1 MKKSIQGYPGCLG
14 IILSILFIGIIFML
28 FAYLA
33 PFILALSLFFIF
45 YFTKRKVNQR
55 NRNIATFFAVVGLIG
70 TLFVTPTLF
79 NQKENTTNQAA
90 VSQSASKTSESKKEK
105 AKSESESKK
114 PQSDAEKELSK
125 TREVPQDKPYVE
137 VNGNK
142 PFFTDEDLKSNEAY
156 EKYGDLDKL
165 GRVTAA
171 NAVLGTELMPDKVRE
186 SISEVK
192 PTGWKQARYVNIP
205 GGWLYNRCHLI
216 GYQLTGENA
225 NPKNLMTGTHW
236 FNNEGMLPFENFVA
250 NYIEKTN
257 NHVRYRVTP
266 VFEGKNLLASGIYME
281 GYSIEDEGK
290 GLCFNIY
297 IPNRQKDVEI
307 NYADGSSKGP
317 AGPQEYSKDNQLEK
331 LPQSENKAKSE
342 NKSESKEPSPAAED
356 TGQPEAE
363 GKPADQASAQ
373 EPAPSP
379 APTPEPVQSPAP
391 APTPEPAPVQ
401 PSAPQTSLAGIDT
414 DGNGIVTI
422 KEARAAGF
430 SMPIRSDHWLY
441 PYMID
446 RDGDGMVGE

>member
-1 MKKSIQGYPGCLG
+1 M
-14 IILSILFIGIIFML
+14 
-28 FAYLA
+28 
-33 PFILALSLFFIF
+33 
-45 YFTKRKVNQR
+45 
-55 NRNIATFFAVVGLIG
+55 
-70 TLFVTPTLF
+70 
-79 NQKENTTNQAA
+79 
-90 VSQSASKTSESKKEK
+90 
-105 AKSESESKK
+105 
-114 PQSDAEKELSK
+114 
-125 TREVPQDKPYVE
+125 PQDKAYVE
-137 VNGNK
+137 VNNNK
-142 PFFTDEDLKSNEAY
+142 PFFTDDDLKSSEAY

-317 AGPQEYSKDNQLEK
+317 AGPQEYSKDTQLEK
-331 LPQSENKAKSE
+331 LPQSESKAKTE
-342 NKSESKEPSPAAED
+342 NKTESEKPSPAAED
-356 TGQPEAE
+356 TARPEAE
-363 GKPADQASAQ
+363 DKPADQASAQ

-379 APTPEPVQSPAP
+379 APAPEPVQPPAP
-391 APTPEPAPVQ
+391 APAPQPVQ
-401 PSAPQTSLAGIDT
+401 AQGPQSSLAGIDT

>member
-1 MKKSIQGYPGCLG
+1 M
-14 IILSILFIGIIFML
+14 
-28 FAYLA
+28 
-33 PFILALSLFFIF
+33 
-45 YFTKRKVNQR
+45 
-55 NRNIATFFAVVGLIG
+55 G
-70 TLFVTPTLF
+70 TLFATPTLF
-79 NQKENTTNQAA
+79 DHKENTSNQAA
-90 VSQSASKTSESKKEK
+90 VSQSASKSSDSNKEK

-114 PQSDAEKELSK
+114 SQSDAEKELSK
-125 TREVPQDKPYVE
+125 TREVPQDKAYVE
-137 VNGNK
+137 VNNNK
-142 PFFTDEDLKSNEAY
+142 PFFTDDDLKSSEAY

-266 VFEGKNLLASGIYME
+266 VFEGKILLASGIYME

-317 AGPQEYSKDNQLEK
+317 AGPQEYSKDTQLEK
-331 LPQSENKAKSE
+331 LPQSESKAKTE
-342 NKSESKEPSPAAED
+342 NKTESEKPSPAAED
-356 TGQPEAE
+356 TARPEAE
-363 GKPADQASAQ
+363 DKPADQASAQ

-379 APTPEPVQSPAP
+379 APAPEPVQPPAP
-391 APTPEPAPVQ
+391 APAPQPVQ
-401 PSAPQTSLAGIDT
+401 AQGPQSSLAGIDT

>member
-1 MKKSIQGYPGCLG
+1 M
-14 IILSILFIGIIFML
+14 
-28 FAYLA
+28 
-33 PFILALSLFFIF
+33 
-45 YFTKRKVNQR
+45 
-55 NRNIATFFAVVGLIG
+55 G
-70 TLFVTPTLF
+70 TLFATPTLF
-79 NQKENTTNQAA
+79 DHKENTSNQAA
-90 VSQSASKTSESKKEK
+90 VSQSASKSSDSNKEK

-114 PQSDAEKELSK
+114 SQSDAEKELSK
-125 TREVPQDKPYVE
+125 TREVPQDKAYVE
-137 VNGNK
+137 VNNNK
-142 PFFTDEDLKSNEAY
+142 PFFTDDDLKSSEAY

-317 AGPQEYSKDNQLEK
+317 AGPQEYSKDTQLEK
-331 LPQSENKAKSE
+331 LPQSESKAKTE
-342 NKSESKEPSPAAED
+342 NKTESEKPSPAAED
-356 TGQPEAE
+356 TARPEAE
-363 GKPADQASAQ
+363 DKPADQASAQ

-379 APTPEPVQSPAP
+379 APAPEPVQPPAP
-391 APTPEPAPVQ
+391 APAPQPVQ
-401 PSAPQTSLAGIDT
+401 AQGPQSSLAGIDT